1 MWVTLQ
7 VAAPFDGVVTERNV
21 HPGALVG
28 PAGGPGA
35 SVPLVRIE
43 TVSWLRLV
51 VPVPEI
57 YVAGIP
63 EKAQV
68 SFTVPAFPGQTF
80 AGTVARISHSVDMKT
95 RTMPVELDVSNPFG
109 RLDPGTFSEVLWPVE
124 RPNPTLFVP
133 STAVTT
139 TLERVFV
146 VRLRDDK
153 AEWVDVKT
161 GATSGGLIE
170 VFGDLREGDMVA
182 LLGTDELRPDTQV
195 SPRLASAR

>member
-1 MWVTLQ
+1 VT
-7 VAAPFDGVVTERNV
+7 
-21 HPGALVG
+21 
-28 PAGGPGA
+28 
-35 SVPLVRIE
+35 
-43 TVSWLRLV
+43 
-51 VPVPEI
+51 
-57 YVAGIP
+57 
-63 EKAQV
+63 
-68 SFTVPAFPGQTF
+68 FTVPAFPGQTF
-80 AGTVARISHSVDMKT
+80 AGTVARISHSVDVKT
-95 RTMPVELDVSNPFG
+95 RTMPVELDVSNPSG
-109 RLDPGTFSEVLWPVE
+109 RLAPGTFSEVLWPVE

-182 LLGTDELRPDTQV
+182 LRGTDELRPDTQV
-195 SPRLASAR
+195 SQRLASPR

>member
-1 MWVTLQ
+1 
-7 VAAPFDGVVTERNV
+7 
-21 HPGALVG
+21 
-28 PAGGPGA
+28 
-35 SVPLVRIE
+35 
-43 TVSWLRLV
+43 
-51 VPVPEI
+51 VPEN
-57 YVAGIP
+57 YAAGIP
-63 EKAQV
+63 EGAKV

-80 AGTVARISHSVDMKT
+80 TGTVARISHSVDMKT
-95 RTMPVELDVSNPFG
+95 RTMPVELDVGNPSG

-133 STAVTT
+133 STAVAT

-182 LLGTDELRPDTQV
+182 VRGTDELRPDTQV
-195 SPRLASAR
+195 TPRLASAR